1 MEEIFMQRVR
11 SLLFLLSCAV
21 SAPSLAADVVKLVVP
36 FAAGGP
42 VDQVAR
48 IIAPGLTA
56 ALGKTVVVE
65 NRGGAGGVV
74 GANYVAKSPAD
85 GSTLLVAT
93 SGYVMSAGTMTQLP
107 YDPRKDLEP
116 VALIG
121 QVQTLM
127 IARPDLGVR
136 TLREL
141 VDKSKSGARISYGSS
156 GVGSTMHIGGE
167 MVNVYTG
174 SKMLHVPYRGAA
186 PAIADLL
193 AGQIDALNADVTI
206 LAPYVREGKVRGLVL
221 FDTQRSKQLPD
232 VPTSVEAGYP
242 DLQMSNAYGI
252 LAPAGTPAAT
262 RGQLE
267 QAILKVVRSPEI
279 SERLG
284 GMGLNGPMN
293 TEEFKAKLASD
304 FDRWIPFLKKTGI
317 QVQP

>member
-1 MEEIFMQRVR
+1 MRNIRT
-11 SLLFLLSCAV
+11 LLFFMSFAAA
-21 SAPSLAADVVKLVVP
+21 APAPAADVVKLVVP

-56 ALGKTVVVE
+56 ELGKTVVVE

-74 GANYVAKSPAD
+74 GANYVAKAPAD
-85 GSTLLVAT
+85 GGTLLVAT
-93 SGYVMSAGTMTQLP
+93 SGYVMSAGTTTQLP
-107 YDPRKDLEP
+107 YDARKDLEP

-141 VDKSKSGARISYGSS
+141 VDKSRSGARVSYGSS

-174 SKMLHVPYRGAA
+174 SQMLHVPYRGAA

-206 LAPYVREGKVRGLVL
+206 LAPYVRSGKVKGLVL
-221 FDTQRSKQLPD
+221 FDTQRSALLPD

-242 DLQMSNAYGI
+242 DLQMSNAYGV
-252 LAPAGTPAAT
+252 LTPAGTPAAA
-262 RGQLE
+262 RSQLE
-267 QAILKVVRSPEI
+267 QAILKVVRSPEV
-279 SERLG
+279 SAKLSSM
-284 GMGLNGPMN
+284 GMNGPMG
-293 TEEFKAKLASD
+293 TEAFKAKLSRD

-317 QVQP
+317 QVQS

>member
-1 MEEIFMQRVR
+1 MQRVR
-11 SLLFLLSCAV
+11 ALLLFVLCAAAGPV
-21 SAPSLAADVVKLVVP
+21 AAADVVKLVVP

-48 IIAPGLTA
+48 IIAPGLSTE
-56 ALGKTVVVE
+56 LGKSVVVE

-74 GANYVAKSPAD
+74 GANAVAKAPAD
-85 GSTLLVAT
+85 GATLLVAT
-93 SGYVMSAGTMTQLP
+93 SGYVMSAGTMPQLP

-116 VALIG
+116 IALIG
-121 QVQTLM
+121 EVQTLLVT
-127 IARPDLGVR
+127 RPDFGVR

-141 VDKSKSGARISYGSS
+141 VDKSKAGARVSYGSS

-186 PAIADLL
+186 PAIADLM

-206 LAPYVREGKVRGLVL
+206 LAPYVREKKLVGLAL
-221 FDTQRSKQLPD
+221 FDRQRSQQLPD
-232 VPTSVEAGYP
+232 VPTSAEEGFP

-252 LAPAGTPAAT
+252 LAPAGVPTAT
-262 RGQLE
+262 KQQLE
-267 QAILKVVRSPEI
+267 QAILKVVRSPGVVD
-279 SERLG
+279 RLG
-284 GMGLNGPMN
+284 NMGLIGPMN
-293 TEEFKAKLASD
+293 SAAFATKLSQD

-317 QVQP
+317 QIQP

>member
-1 MEEIFMQRVR
+1 MQRVR
-11 SLLFLLSCAV
+11 ALLLFLLFA
-21 SAPSLAADVVKLVVP
+21 AAGPAMPADVVKLVVP

-48 IIAPGLTA
+48 IIAPGLST
-56 ALGKTVVVE
+56 ALGKSVVVE

-74 GANYVAKSPAD
+74 GANAVAKAPPD
-85 GSTLLVAT
+85 GTTLLVAT

-121 QVQTLM
+121 QVQTLLVT
-127 IARPDLGVR
+127 RPDFGVR
-136 TLREL
+136 TLKEL
-141 VDKSKSGARISYGSS
+141 VEKSKSGARVSYGSS

-174 SKMLHVPYRGAA
+174 AKMLHVPYRGAA
-186 PAIADLL
+186 PAIADLMG
-193 AGQIDALNADVTI
+193 GQIDALNADVTI
-206 LAPYVREGKVRGLVL
+206 LAPYVREGKLLGLAL
-221 FDTQRSKQLPD
+221 FDRQRSKQLPD

-242 DLQMSNAYGI
+242 DLQMSNAYGL
-252 LAPAGTPAAT
+252 LAPAGVPVPI
-262 RGQLE
+262 RQQLE
-267 QAILKVVRSPEI
+267 QAVLKVVRSQDVAD
-279 SERLG
+279 RLASM
-284 GMGLNGPMN
+284 GMAGPMDR
-293 TEEFKAKLASD
+293 TEFAAKLTED

>member
-1 MEEIFMQRVR
+1 MQRVR
-11 SLLFLLSCAV
+11 SLLFMLSCAV

-85 GSTLLVAT
+85 GATLLVAT

-252 LAPAGTPAAT
+252 LAPAGTPQAIVDRLQREIRAVVFQPEVKERLAGLGIVASGNT
-262 RGQLE
+262 PAEFRGQIEADLRKY
-267 QAILKVVRSPEI
+267 ADVV
-279 SERLG
+279 
-284 GMGLNGPMN
+284 
-293 TEEFKAKLASD
+293 KAANIRID
-304 FDRWIPFLKKTGI
+304 
-317 QVQP
+317 